1 MTSVALVWFLKAVS
15 LLGCV
20 LMALKLY
27 HSGLYRRFPVFFVF
41 FIFRIPN
48 SIWPLFLE
56 TSSPLYQKV
65 WVLTEPLEFGFYVL
79 MVVELYK
86 LVLEKYKGLYTLG
99 RWALYV
105 SLVISV
111 GISAI
116 TLLPRI
122 KPSMPQTSRI
132 MYYLLATER
141 GIQTGLAIFIILILC
156 FLSLFPVK
164 LSRNVRVHALVFS
177 IFFLSDTFVL
187 LMRSLFGLHL
197 ADEVNLILM
206 GVNAASLAA
215 WLVLLRASEEAPASA
230 PVQFEPEHESRLLAH
245 LDSLNTALLRTS
257 GR

>member
-1 MTSVALVWFLKAVS
+1 MAGAALESCLKAVS

-27 HSGLYRRFPVFFVF
+27 GSGLNHRFPIFFAF
-41 FIFRIPN
+41 FLFRIPN
-48 SIWPLFLE
+48 SIWPLFLD
-56 TSSPLYQKV
+56 TSSSVYQKV

-111 GISAI
+111 SISAI

-122 KPSMPQTSRI
+122 TPTMPQRSRI
-132 MYYLLATER
+132 MFYVIATER
-141 GIQTGLAIFIILILC
+141 GIQTGLALFIILILC
-156 FLSLFPVK
+156 FLSLFPVR

-177 IFFLSDTFVL
+177 CFFLSSTFVL
-187 LMRSLFGLHL
+187 LMRSLFGMHL
-197 ADEVNLILM
+197 LNVVNIGLM
-206 GVNAASLAA
+206 GVTAASLAA
-215 WLVLLRASEEAPASA
+215 WLVLLRVEEEDPVRAPI
-230 PVQFEPEHESRLLAH
+230 EPEHESRLLAH